1 MREMNHLL
9 RVLGIAFGLAAVVG
23 SVVGQGIL
31 RSPSIVAEAS
41 GSPAV
46 LIGLWA
52 LGAVVALVS
61 ATAFAEL
68 GAAIPRAGGPM
79 AFIQRA
85 YGPRSAIVAAP
96 ALLVAYVLAQAV
108 VVYVL
113 GEFLARLGV
122 GEGRIGP
129 GGLGIATLAVFFLVN
144 ATGTRASGAMQV
156 ILSSLK
162 GLVLLALVVLLFA
175 QPGVSPAPVSAPT
188 PHTALAGFGTAMLV
202 IVGTYNGWCDVV
214 CYGEE
219 IEDPGRALPRA
230 LFGGI
235 IGVAALYLMVNLALL
250 HVMTPAMLAKSDFA
264 AADAARAVFGSRGDT
279 VFTLIGVLSVG
290 AIANLGLMTTSRLAL
305 ASARAGML
313 PRRLASVSRL
323 GTPLAAVLAISLA
336 TAAFLYSGTYL
347 TLSETG
353 ISLIQAIY
361 VAVILAVIV
370 LRRKEPE
377 LARPYRV
384 PFYPWPIV
392 AALAINLA
400 LLAVFI
406 VQDPMNALL
415 GFGLVALL
423 SAGYLLFGK
432 RGAAAHDETA
442 GAETWPLAS

>member
-1 MREMNHLL
+1 MRETNHLL

-52 LGAVVALVS
+52 LGAGVALVS

-68 GAAIPRAGGPM
+68 GAAIPSAGGPI
-79 AFIQRA
+79 AFIERA
-85 YGPRSAIVAAP
+85 FGRIGGVVAAQ
-96 ALLVAYVLAQAV
+96 AMLVAYVLAQAV
-108 VVYVL
+108 VVFVL

-122 GEGRIGP
+122 GGGRIGP
-129 GGLGIATLAVFFLVN
+129 GGLGIATLGVFFLVN
-144 ATGTRASGAMQV
+144 TTGTRASGAAQIV
-156 ILSSLK
+156 LSSLK
-162 GLVLLALVVLLFA
+162 GVVLLALVVLLFA
-175 QPGVSPAPVSAPT
+175 QPAVGAEPAAAPVARSG
-188 PHTALAGFGTAMLV
+188 LLGFGTAMLV
-202 IVGTYNGWCDVV
+202 IVGTYNGWSDLV

-219 IEDPGRALPRA
+219 IADPGRAIPRA

-235 IGVAALYLMVNLALL
+235 IGVAVLYLLVNLALL
-250 HVMTPAMLAKSDFA
+250 HVMTPEMLARSDFA
-264 AADAARAVFGSRGDT
+264 AADAARGIFGSRGDT
-279 VFTLIGVLSVG
+279 VFTVIGVLSIG
-290 AIANLGLMTTSRLAL
+290 AIANLGLMTTSRIAF
-305 ASARAGML
+305 AVARAGML
-313 PRRLASVSRL
+313 PRRMTRVNRL
-323 GTPLAAVLAISLA
+323 GTPMLAMLAISLA

-347 TLSETG
+347 ALSET
-353 ISLIQAIY
+353 SVSMVQSIY

-406 VQDPMNALL
+406 VQDPLNALL

-423 SAGYLLFGK
+423 AGGYLLFGK
-432 RGAAAHDETA
+432 RGAAAQDETA
-442 GAETWPLAS
+442 GAETWPLPS